1 MLGVVRASEQLRQNE
16 AELLTELIA
25 KELGRSLAIETDEQC
40 YCGSVVGFN
49 ESPIRQHWRPT
60 SAQAGTFD

>member
-1 MLGVVRASEQLRQNE
+1 MRVSEQLRQNE

-40 YCGSVVGFN
+40 YCGSVLGFN
-49 ESPIRQHWRPT
+49 ESPNSSTLEPT